1 MTLDLFSIPLAAVAG
16 MLSIM
21 SPCVWPLVPV
31 VMSSAATSGR
41 SGPFFLALGLSFSF
55 AVAGTAL
62 TMLLLHL
69 GLDPEFFR
77 YFAAALLLAIAFLLL
92 VPSAGE
98 WATQQLSR
106 LVGGLGGGGSGG
118 TRSPAGQ
125 FGVGALL
132 GLVWLPCVGPTLGAA
147 IGLASMGQ
155 DVGMA
160 FAVMFSFGIGTTS
173 VLIIAG
179 LASGKLLARWR
190 PEIMASAEKGK
201 KILGW
206 MLLLLGLMVVT
217 GIDKMLEAWALGW
230 LPDWAIMI

>member
-41 SGPFFLALGLSFSF
+41 SGPYFLALGLSFSF

-62 TMLLLHL
+62 TMLLHL
-69 GLDPEFFR
+69 GLDPELFR
-77 YFAAALLLAIAFLLL
+77 YFAGALLLAIALLLL

-106 LVGGLGGGGSGG
+106 LVSGLGGGGDGG
-118 TRSPAGQ
+118 TRSPLGQ

-160 FAVMFSFGIGTTS
+160 FAVMFTFGLGTTS
-173 VLIIAG
+173 VLLLAG

-190 PEIMASAEKGK
+190 PEIMTSAEKGK

-206 MLLLLGLMVVT
+206 MLLLLAVLVIT
-217 GIDKMLEAWALGW
+217 GFDKMLEAWALGW
-230 LPDWAIMI
+230 LPDWAILL